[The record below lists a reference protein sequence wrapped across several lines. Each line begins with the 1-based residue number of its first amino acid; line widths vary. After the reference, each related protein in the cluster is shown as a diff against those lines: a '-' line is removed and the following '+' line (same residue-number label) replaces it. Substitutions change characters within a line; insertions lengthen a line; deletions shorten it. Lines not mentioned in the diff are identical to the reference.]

1 MSAVQ
6 SESTLES
13 KLDTLECHFTW
24 DLRSSRCELLRLK
37 DQMLDFGLEGNVW
50 LGPIYNLQGFIHLQL
65 GLNEEANGFFTKAA
79 EVYAEQDPWRVVT
92 YGNLAWLH
100 HYQDKE
106 KESQHFVEK
115 VDELLKENP
124 PPFQDEL
131 HPEVYAEKAW
141 TLMKFNKEK
150 IQLAI
155 DYFQRAIRMQ
165 PDHKEWR
172 TSRVLALNYLNN
184 CKENKPDAEVLE
196 EMRHAREEDPD
207 NLFLAAVLLKQ
218 RAKNGENVEEEVE
231 ELTRRIMENPVNSY
245 NGFEPLLNL
254 HEQVHSV
261 DEAIGL
267 AEEALRK
274 FPEVRYIKKCAARC
288 YKRKILFHKKGRL
301 EQDLIQRALTLHKD
315 LIGLYPESL
324 KIKIDLPVILSKSA
338 NGQHE
343 AEQMYQKLLEE
354 DLEPLDKQMLYY
366 CYANYLFFERM
377 DDSRSIHFNIKA
389 TKIPEQSLYRDRSIK
404 KLEMFGRR
412 GHRTAKEFLKNLKS
426 REDQHA
432 IDHFQRAISKQPDN
446 KEWRTSRVLALDNL
460 NNSEENKPDTEVLEE
475 MGHARKEDPDNFFFA
490 AVLLT
495 QRAKNGENVEEE
507 VEELTRRIMENLVN
521 SYNGFESLLNLHEQ
535 VHSVDE
541 AIGLAEEALR
551 KFPEVRYI
559 KKCAARCYKKKILFH
574 KKGRLEQDLI
584 QRALTL
590 HKDLI
595 DLYPESLKM
604 KIDLALILS
613 KSANGQHEAEQMYQ
627 KLLEEDLEPLDK
639 QMLYHYYANYLF
651 FVQKNN
657 SRSIHFNIRAAKIP
671 EQSLYRDRSI
681 KTLEKLARHGNR
693 TAMEFLRNLKS
704 REDQHDFQ
712 EIQEEATGWR
722 RSRSPSNWRAVK
734 D

>member
-1 MSAVQ
+1 TSAVQ

-274 FPEVRYIKKCAARC
+274 
-288 YKRKILFHKKGRL
+288 
-301 EQDLIQRALTLHKD
+301 
-315 LIGLYPESL
+315 
-324 KIKIDLPVILSKSA
+324 
-338 NGQHE
+338 
-343 AEQMYQKLLEE
+343 
-354 DLEPLDKQMLYY
+354 
-366 CYANYLFFERM
+366 
-377 DDSRSIHFNIKA
+377 
-389 TKIPEQSLYRDRSIK
+389 
-404 KLEMFGRR
+404 
-412 GHRTAKEFLKNLKS
+412 
-426 REDQHA
+426 
-432 IDHFQRAISKQPDN
+432 
-446 KEWRTSRVLALDNL
+446 
-460 NNSEENKPDTEVLEE
+460 
-475 MGHARKEDPDNFFFA
+475 
-490 AVLLT
+490 
-495 QRAKNGENVEEE
+495 
-507 VEELTRRIMENLVN
+507 
-521 SYNGFESLLNLHEQ
+521 
-535 VHSVDE
+535 
-541 AIGLAEEALR
+541 